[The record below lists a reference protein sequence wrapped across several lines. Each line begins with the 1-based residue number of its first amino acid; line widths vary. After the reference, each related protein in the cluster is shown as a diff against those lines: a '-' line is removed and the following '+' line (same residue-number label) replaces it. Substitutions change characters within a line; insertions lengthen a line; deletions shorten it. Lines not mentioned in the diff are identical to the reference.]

1 MVRYG
6 EFTVKGLSQQ
16 SVISSRLKSVRIEFK
31 SWTWSYLDNLKIS
44 SREISTIGSESGVEQ
59 ILGWDFGM
67 RFSEITFDM
76 VTLSD
81 LLALELR
88 LVISTDLLK
97 SNRTSL
103 IVMLVI
109 LLCLVLPALP
119 AWQAHKANF
128 PQTNA
133 LWWSSSFRFDL
144 ATWL

>member
-1 MVRYG
+1 
-6 EFTVKGLSQQ
+6 
-16 SVISSRLKSVRIEFK
+16 
-31 SWTWSYLDNLKIS
+31 
-44 SREISTIGSESGVEQ
+44 
-59 ILGWDFGM
+59 
-67 RFSEITFDM
+67 M

-109 LLCLVLPALP
+109 LLCLVLPALS
-119 AWQAHKANF
+119 AWQAHEANF

-133 LWWSSSFRFDL
+133 L
-144 ATWL
+144 